1 MRDSET
7 GECKPIFISIPA
19 KDTNRYN
26 IKQQQLE
33 QLAISSR
40 DSPTP
45 TVKCL
50 ERNNNNSLA
59 RDVNLLSIDDEKC
72 LQNGQPLPRYN
83 ACVLYAEAD
92 IEHATDIMNNLES
105 PPYNLKV
112 NYSKICAINT

>member
-1 MRDSET
+1 MR
-7 GECKPIFISIPA
+7 GGNKPVYCYIFAA
-19 KDTNRYN
+19 KDTDRYN
-26 IKQQQLE
+26 VKQQQLE
-33 QLAISSR
+33 QLT
-40 DSPTP
+40 PTP
-45 TVKCL
+45 TVKCV
-50 ERNNNNSLA
+50 ERNNNSLA

-112 NYSKICAINT
+112 SQSIYTYGYI